1 MYPNRTPLGLALEKP
16 WASIYQIIKAAPF
29 NVIQFLPF
37 NYTLHE
43 LRVSK
48 EGNGEK
54 AVGSSINT
62 SGEDLMD
69 KIVYN
74 TVKEVV
80 PRKLEE

>member
-1 MYPNRTPLGLALEKP
+1 
-16 WASIYQIIKAAPF
+16 
-29 NVIQFLPF
+29 
-37 NYTLHE
+37 LHE